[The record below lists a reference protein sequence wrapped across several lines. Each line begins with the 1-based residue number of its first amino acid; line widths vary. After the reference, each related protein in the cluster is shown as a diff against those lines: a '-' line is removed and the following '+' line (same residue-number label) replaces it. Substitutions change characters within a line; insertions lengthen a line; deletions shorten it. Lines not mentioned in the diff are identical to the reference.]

1 MAAAAVAVEAAG
13 AGVAGA
19 VARPTEPSGVVST
32 DASPRRPPLLGR
44 SPLRVL
50 FRVAQVSLL
59 LWAVVVLAERY
70 DETTL
75 RPPDA
80 ATQAPDLVLGQQV
93 VADDFDGADGPLS
106 DSADWEV
113 VAGDWVTA
121 DGEAK
126 LIADPELATPSL
138 ALTKLPQADR
148 LVVQARVSGGADGVG
163 LVYGYRSP
171 QDFTRVS
178 FNPSFAAAG
187 VERID
192 GAGAVALNTFGPV
205 DLAGSFDITLEFGRD
220 EVQVWV
226 GNLTLGQVAL
236 EEMPTNVGLS
246 SAGGA
251 AVSFDSV
258 KVYRDGG

>member
-1 MAAAAVAVEAAG
+1 MEAAG

-32 DASPRRPPLLGR
+32 DASQRRPPLLGR

-138 ALTKLPQADR
+138 ALTNFRPPRHSRSRGA
-148 LVVQARVSGGADGVG
+148 SGRPAGNT
-163 LVYGYRSP
+163 P
-171 QDFTRVS
+171 
-178 FNPSFAAAG
+178 NPC
-187 VERID
+187 R
-192 GAGAVALNTFGPV
+192 
-205 DLAGSFDITLEFGRD
+205 
-220 EVQVWV
+220 
-226 GNLTLGQVAL
+226 
-236 EEMPTNVGLS
+236 
-246 SAGGA
+246 
-251 AVSFDSV
+251 
-258 KVYRDGG
+258 

>member
-1 MAAAAVAVEAAG
+1 MEAAG

-19 VARPTEPSGVVST
+19 AARPTEPSGAVST
-32 DASPRRPPLLGR
+32 DASQRRPPLLGR

-80 ATQAPDLVLGQQV
+80 ATQAPDLVLGEQV
-93 VADDFDGADGPLS
+93 FADDFDGADGPLS

-126 LIADPELATPSL
+126 LLADPELATPSL

-192 GAGAVALNTFGPV
+192 GANAVALNTFGPV
-205 DLAGSFDITLEFGRD
+205 DLAGSFDVTLEFGRD

-236 EEMPTNVGLS
+236 DEMPTNVGLS
-246 SAGGA
+246 SARGA